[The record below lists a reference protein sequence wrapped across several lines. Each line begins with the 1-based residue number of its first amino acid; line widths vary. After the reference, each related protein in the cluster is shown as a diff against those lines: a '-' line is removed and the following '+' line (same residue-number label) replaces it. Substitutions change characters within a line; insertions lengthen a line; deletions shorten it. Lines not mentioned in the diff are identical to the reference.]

1 MRRFNFEYNLF
12 LNIQNTGRS
21 ILKKSIISKAASK
34 KILAAIFTSITIF
47 GLTAISFAGC
57 ASTSSSQKSSENKK
71 NPLTRA
77 ESIDKVPNLCPAE
90 ILQVN
95 LDYDYG
101 LIKHDMYFSTTCNRN
116 RGCNIFLPA
125 SYDNERE
132 YPVLYMLH
140 GIFGNEYSFTGDQ
153 SLKIR
158 DFLSNMGCSGLS
170 EEMIV
175 VFPDM
180 FAASD
185 PNAKPGFDEAAVANY
200 DNFINDL
207 TTDLMPFI
215 EGKYH
220 VKTGRENTAICGF
233 SMGGRET
240 LYISLM
246 RSDLFAYVGAIAP
259 APGLVPGRD
268 WAMQHKGQL
277 KEEEVVYKE
286 PLPKLVM
293 ICCGTNDG
301 TVGQFPKTYHNLFVK
316 NGIDHY
322 WYEVIGA
329 DHNNIAI
336 QSGLFHFLQFVFR

>member
-1 MRRFNFEYNLF
+1 ME
-12 LNIQNTGRS
+12 I
-21 ILKKSIISKAASK
+21 IMKKTKFKNAASNSIIA
-34 KILAAIFTSITIF
+34 IIFTSFIA
-47 GLTAISFAGC
+47 LSFTGC
-57 ASTSSSQKSSENKK
+57 PTTKETNKSVNASKTEEVQKTEENKK
-71 NPLTRA
+71 NPFTRA
-77 ESIDKVPNLCPAE
+77 ETIDKVQNRCPAE
-90 ILQVN
+90 VLQIN
-95 LDYDYG
+95 RDFNYG
-101 LIKHDMYFSTTCNRN
+101 QIKHDTYFSTTCNRN
-116 RGCNIFLPA
+116 RGYNIFLPA
-125 SYDNERE
+125 SYDNEKE
-132 YPVLYMLH
+132 YPVLYLLH

-153 SLKIR
+153 NLRIR
-158 DFLSNMGCSGLS
+158 ELLSNMACSGLS

-215 EGKYH
+215 AGNYRI
-220 VKTGRENTAICGF
+220 KTGRDNTAICGF

-240 LYISLM
+240 LYISIK
-246 RSDLFAYVGAIAP
+246 RSDLFNYVGAIAP
-259 APGLVPGRD
+259 APGVVPARD
-268 WAMQHKGQL
+268 WAMEHKGQMTEAEF
-277 KEEEVVYKE
+277 KYSE

-301 TVGQFPKTYHNLFVK
+301 TVGQFPKSYHNLFAK
-316 NGIDHY
+316 NGVTHY
-322 WYEVIGA
+322 WYEVVGA

>member
-1 MRRFNFEYNLF
+1 M
-12 LNIQNTGRS
+12 
-21 ILKKSIISKAASK
+21 KKSIIKNAVLST
-34 KILAAIFTSITIF
+34 ILAATFTSVM
-47 GLTAISFAGC
+47 AVSFTDC
-57 ASTSSSQKSSENKK
+57 ASTSGAQKSTETKK
-71 NPLTRA
+71 NPLTHA

-116 RGCNIFLPA
+116 RGYNIFLPA
-125 SYDNERE
+125 SYDNEHE

-185 PNAKPGFDEAAVANY
+185 PNAKPGFDEVAVANY

-207 TTDLMPFI
+207 TTDLMPYI
-215 EGKYH
+215 EGKYK

-240 LYISLM
+240 LYISIM
-246 RSDLFAYVGAIAP
+246 RSDLFNYVGAIAP
-259 APGLVPGRD
+259 APGVVPGRD
-268 WAMQHKGQL
+268 WAMQHKGQMTEDEF
-277 KEEEVVYKE
+277 KYSE

-301 TVGQFPKTYHNLFVK
+301 TVGQFPKSYHNLFVK
-316 NGIDHY
+316 NGVDHY